1 MPRVKRGVS
10 HVKRRH
16 NLLKAVKGYQYGRKK
31 KIKQATEAYL
41 KAGRNAFKDRRRKK
55 REFRSLWQVQI
66 NAGTRL
72 NGTTY
77 SRFIDALKKAHVELD
92 RKVLADI
99 AQNNPAVFTKIVEAV
114 KK

>member
-1 MPRVKRGVS
+1 MPRVKRGTT
-10 HVKRRH
+10 HLKRRR

-41 KAGRNAFKDRRRKK
+41 KAGRNAFRDRRRKK

-92 RKVLADI
+92 RKILADI
-99 AQNNPAVFTKIVEAV
+99 AQNNPAVFTKIVETV